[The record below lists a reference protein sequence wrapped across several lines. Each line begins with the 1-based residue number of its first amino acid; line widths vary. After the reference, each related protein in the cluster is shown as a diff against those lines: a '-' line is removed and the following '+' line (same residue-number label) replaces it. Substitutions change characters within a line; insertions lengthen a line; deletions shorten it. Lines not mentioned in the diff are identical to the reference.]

1 MSLKNSK
8 KTIQDKAL
16 AQMRKTR
23 AALEADHPELIKALR
38 MLVARSQPQEAT
50 LTQEKQDF
58 PEEEETVFIDRRKNI
73 EAVMK
78 YAALNPGSDK
88 LRAQLKEFIN

>member
-1 MSLKNSK
+1 
-8 KTIQDKAL
+8 
-16 AQMRKTR
+16 MRKTR
-23 AALEADHPELIKALR
+23 AALEADHPELVKALR
-38 MLVARSQPQEAT
+38 MLVARSQPQEK
-50 LTQEKQDF
+50 LPQQQEKQA
-58 PEEEETVFIDRRKNI
+58 PLVEEETVFIDRRKNI